1 MMKNGEK
8 SIGKLFD
15 LVELISSSR
24 GGISGRD
31 LSAASG
37 IPVSTVFRML
47 KFLSGAG
54 YVRARDGAYFL
65 GTGFVRLGNVARE
78 QNPLSGIARPVL
90 EELSA
95 ATMETVHLAEL
106 KDRRIIYVDKVEG
119 VRPVRMGSMIGRTGP
134 LYCTGVGKAILAF
147 RPEPERENLIAQME
161 YLPFTAA
168 TIRSPEIMTR
178 EIDRVRQAGFATD
191 QCEHEEGVFCIAAP
205 ILDYRGFSI
214 AAISVSGAEVYI
226 RRDAERLAGAVT
238 AAARRIS
245 EML

>member
-24 GGISGRD
+24 GGISGRE

-54 YVRARDGAYFL
+54 YVRARGGVYLL
-65 GTGFVRLGNVARE
+65 GTGFVRLGNMARE
-78 QNPLSGIARPVL
+78 QNPLMTVARPVL

-95 ATMETVHLAEL
+95 VTMETVHLAEL
-106 KDRRIIYVDKVEG
+106 KDRRIIYVDKVDG
-119 VRPVRMGSMIGRTGP
+119 VRPVRMGSMIGKTAP
-134 LYCTGVGKAILAF
+134 LHCTGVGKAILAF
-147 RPEPERENLIAQME
+147 LPEAEQETILARME
-161 YLPFTAA
+161 YQPFTAN
-168 TIRSPEIMTR
+168 TIRSAEEMA
-178 EIDRVRQAGFATD
+178 EELVRIRRAGFATD
-191 QCEHEEGVFCIAAP
+191 DCEHEEGVFCVASP

-226 RRDAERLAGAVT
+226 RREAGRLAGLVT
-238 AAARRIS
+238 AAAGRIS